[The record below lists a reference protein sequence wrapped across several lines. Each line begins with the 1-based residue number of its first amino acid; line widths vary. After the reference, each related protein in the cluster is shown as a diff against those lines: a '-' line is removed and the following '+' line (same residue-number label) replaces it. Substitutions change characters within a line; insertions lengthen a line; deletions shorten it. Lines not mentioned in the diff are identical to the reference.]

1 MKLDQQSRLRWLED
15 EYTRLG
21 RYPSIPEYE
30 AHTERTKATYYKD
43 LRTVRADKRIADV
56 AAITTIAVQCMSTM
70 LERYERATQA
80 MMNVLEAGIQD
91 GSLTIRDASTVIHG
105 LSNVWDRTISETR
118 EDGDRETRIKHFEDG
133 IRTGESL

>member
-1 MKLDQQSRLRWLED
+1 M
-15 EYTRLG
+15 
-21 RYPSIPEYE
+21 
-30 AHTERTKATYYKD
+30 
-43 LRTVRADKRIADV
+43 RADKRIADV